1 MEENNKLQENQDQ
14 PQQQQ
19 QQQHNNATLQQQHE
33 TSSAKET
40 KIIYHI
46 DDEETPYLVKV
57 SCPPESVTL
66 ADFKNVLNRPN
77 YKYFF
82 KSMDDD
88 FGVVKEEIV
97 DDDAHLPCF
106 NGRVVSWLVLA
117 EGSNQ
122 SDGASQC
129 TDTAPQQDHPKGPHH
144 HDKVDHVTPGHTTR
158 PPLPPLSHDDTLTE
172 TESIMSSRHHGQH
185 LHKSARHHADKYE
198 KYNKYNGLRINGHSK
213 HRSAMGYESASILSS
228 DLETTTFL
236 ESDDDASSRITSTTG
251 RHTMSSAIDRQTMD
265 RQRRTQRRR
274 RHRLPPMSRTSSF
287 SSITDSTMS
296 LNIITVSLNMDTV
309 NFLGISIVGQSNKG
323 GDGGIYVGSIMKGG
337 AVALDGRI
345 EPGDM
350 ILQVNDINFENMS
363 NDEAVRVLREVV
375 QKPGPIKLVVAKCW
389 DPNPKGYFT
398 IPRTEPVR
406 PIDPGAWVAHTAAI
420 RGEGFPPRPPS
431 ATTITSTSSSL
442 ASTLPDAERPFDEQ
456 DLSINSDMTTI
467 VRAMARPDSGLE
479 VRDRLW
485 LKITIPNAFIGA
497 DVVDWLNKN
506 VKGFIDRRD
515 ARKYAS
521 LMLKAGLIR
530 HTVNKI
536 TFSEQCYY
544 IFGDLI
550 SAMSNM
556 KLDCDQV
563 GPLPPPSSW
572 DMPYSGTYAPHA
584 ATGYSPMPFN
594 FTNEPTI
601 YGYQREES
609 LHSGSELQLPMVPAM
624 PTIAK
629 STATTLTTT
638 GGSGGSNGKRSS
650 GSRSR
655 SSGSEQS
662 VRTGTGSGNTN
673 QTQIALHPQQPQPQ
687 QPLQQQQQL
696 QNQGQQQQQQNQQE
710 LSGSRQS
717 FRIAMGNPCEFFVD
731 VM

>member
-1 MEENNKLQENQDQ
+1 ME
-14 PQQQQ
+14 
-19 QQQHNNATLQQQHE
+19 
-33 TSSAKET
+33 ET

-46 DDEETPYLVKV
+46 DDEETPYLVKLTI
-57 SCPPESVTL
+57 SPERVTL

-106 NGRVVSWLVLA
+106 NGRVVSWLVSA
-117 EGSNQ
+117 EGSNV

-129 TDTAPQQDHPKGPHH
+129 TDSVAHSEVK
-144 HDKVDHVTPGHTTR
+144 HDRVVDHVTPGHTNR
-158 PPLPPLSHDDTLTE
+158 GPPPLSHDDTLTE
-172 TESIMSSRHHGQH
+172 TESITSSRQGHH
-185 LHKSARHHADKYE
+185 LHKGSRHHADKYE
-198 KYNKYNGLRINGHSK
+198 KYNKYNGFRINGHSK
-213 HRSAMGYESASILSS
+213 HRSGHGYETASILSS
-228 DLETTTFL
+228 DLETTTCL

-251 RHTMSSAIDRQTMD
+251 RHTNMSSTVDRATLD
-265 RQRRTQRRR
+265 RRKLQRRR

-363 NDEAVRVLREVV
+363 NDEAVKVLREVV

-431 ATTITSTSSSL
+431 ATTLTSTSSSL
-442 ASTLPDAERPFDEQ
+442 ASTLPDTERPIEE
-456 DLSINSDMTTI
+456 LHLTVNTDMPTI

-479 VRDRLW
+479 IRDRMW
-485 LKITIPNAFIGA
+485 LKIVIPNAFIGA
-497 DVVDWLNKN
+497 DVVDWLINH
-506 VKGFIDRRD
+506 VEGCIDRRY

-521 LMLKAGLIR
+521 LMLQAGFIR

-536 TFSEQCYY
+536 RFSEQCYY
-544 IFGDLI
+544 IFGDLC
-550 SAMSNM
+550 SAMSSM
-556 KLDCDQV
+556 KLDCDTV
-563 GPLPPPSSW
+563 GPLPPPNAW
-572 DMPYSGTYAPHA
+572 DMPYSGTYAPHS

-594 FTNEPTI
+594 FTNEPTV
-601 YGYQREES
+601 YGYHREES
-609 LHSGSELQLPMVPAM
+609 VHSGSGGSSAVPTM
-624 PTIAK
+624 PTK
-629 STATTLTTT
+629 N
-638 GGSGGSNGKRSS
+638 SGNGNGSNGKRSN

-662 VRTGTGSGNTN
+662 VQTGTGSGN
-673 QTQIALHPQQPQPQ
+673 
-687 QPLQQQQQL
+687 
-696 QNQGQQQQQQNQQE
+696 QQNQQD
-710 LSGSRQS
+710 LSGLSTT
-717 FRIAMGNPCEFFVD
+717 MGQLFL
-731 VM
+731 